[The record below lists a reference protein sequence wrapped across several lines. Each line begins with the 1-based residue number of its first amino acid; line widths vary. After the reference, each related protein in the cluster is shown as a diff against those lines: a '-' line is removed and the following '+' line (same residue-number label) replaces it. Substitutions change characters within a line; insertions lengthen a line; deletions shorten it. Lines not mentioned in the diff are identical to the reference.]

1 MVEYCLVIAA
11 QQQIDQPANQSST
24 MKDSVEPDVELTPA
38 ATSTPAA
45 ALSTSTAQPLQPD
58 LTMEPEPGRK

>member
-1 MVEYCLVIAA
+1 
-11 QQQIDQPANQSST
+11 

-45 ALSTSTAQPLQPD
+45 ESTSTAQPLQPD
-58 LTMEPEPGRK
+58 LTMEPQPGRKLAINFQFGFLVFN